1 MGTSKRRSVSDALW
15 TSTRCERC
23 IIAASPRCSRST
35 SLRSSRRDASN
46 CRAGSRSSAFSRA
59 FFYRLLPRS
68 WFGACR
74 FFQVLIVTPLAVVI
88 GGDGELHALPRS
100 VPMVSRGTAALHW
113 WWPLLSLHRHR
124 TFLQAE
130 TKLRRWRAWTFEASV
145 SLSFSASLVC
155 RL

>member
-1 MGTSKRRSVSDALW
+1 MLCGLPHDASDALLQRRRGARDPQGYDPPDE
-15 TSTRCERC
+15 TRR
-23 IIAASPRCSRST
+23 IAA
-35 SLRSSRRDASN
+35 LVRD
-46 CRAGSRSSAFSRA
+46 RPLFRGL
-59 FFYRLLPRS
+59 FFDRLLPRS

-113 WWPLLSLHRHR
+113 WWPLLTLHCHW
-124 TFLQAE
+124 TLLPAE
-130 TKLRRWRAWTFEASV
+130 SKPRRLRACTFEASV

-155 RL
+155 R